1 MLLENPF
8 ESEEVQEKMLKRLK
22 QKRKRQIIAYM
33 VEISQSQGPFL
44 RPKLSQ
50 LGLGMAGL
58 HAASAKIEDV
68 GNVWFLGFSPRHG
81 AFECFETLMWV

>member
-1 MLLENPF
+1 
-8 ESEEVQEKMLKRLK
+8 
-22 QKRKRQIIAYM
+22 M

-58 HAASAKIEDV
+58 HAASAKMEDV
-68 GNVWFLGFSPRHG
+68 GNWKCMVPLLDMVLLNALRH
-81 AFECFETLMWV
+81 

>member
-1 MLLENPF
+1 
-8 ESEEVQEKMLKRLK
+8 MLKRLK
-22 QKRKRQIIAYM
+22 QKKERQIIAYM

-58 HAASAKIEDV
+58 HAASAKMEDV
-68 GNVWFLGFSPRHG
+68 GNWKCMVPLLDMVLLNALRH
-81 AFECFETLMWV
+81 